1 MVNINAS
8 DVVDGK
14 PSIVLGL
21 IWTIILYFQV
31 GEYFQS
37 YIFKYCSQTDSEPF
51 TFFFVF
57 IYICVTFAV
66 CIEVL
71 DISFTESDLHHC

>member
-14 PSIVLGL
+14 PAIVLGL

-31 GEYFQS
+31 RKNLCCCMY
-37 YIFKYCSQTDSEPF
+37 KW
-51 TFFFVF
+51 V
-57 IYICVTFAV
+57 
-66 CIEVL
+66 
-71 DISFTESDLHHC
+71 